1 MMATKIFISFRFS
14 DGNKYKKELEEH
26 FKNNEYII
34 NCSEDKDRS
43 EMSDET
49 IKDYLY
55 GKLSQTS
62 VTIFIVTPESLNHI
76 KKQNKYDDWIY
87 DELRYSLEDREGNR
101 SNGLIAVYTDAVK
114 DSLIE
119 ETKHICSICK
129 KERSVNRILD
139 VDNLFRKNM
148 MNIKDEY
155 KSDKCKDIYDRDHDS
170 YCSLIPWKEFIKD
183 PSRYIESAKKKRNY
197 IDEYNLTK
205 RLQ

>member
-1 MMATKIFISFRFS
+1 MATKIFISFRFS
-14 DGNKYKKELEEH
+14 DGHKYKEELEEY

-34 NCSEDKDRS
+34 NCSEDEDRS
-43 EMSDET
+43 TMSDET
-49 IKDYLY
+49 IKSYLY
-55 GKLSQTS
+55 DKLSQTS

-101 SNGLIAVYTDAVK
+101 SNGLIAVYTDEVK
-114 DSLIE
+114 DLLIKENKHKCIICRE
-119 ETKHICSICK
+119 EKAVDT
-129 KERSVNRILD
+129 VLD

-155 KSDKCKDIYDRDHDS
+155 KLNKCEGVYDRDHDS
-170 YCSLIPWKEFIKD
+170 YCSLISWNDFIRN
-183 PSRYIESAKKKRNY
+183 PSSYIESAKEKRNQ
-197 IDEYNLTK
+197 IDEYNLIK